1 MKQQQ
6 EHSAMPLVRVK
17 EKYQVTIPVSIRKE
31 LHLEQGSILE
41 AVIENG
47 VIVLKPK
54 VVVDPD
60 RAEVEAAMED
70 VRAGRV
76 TEAFS
81 SLEEFKSSLK

>member
-1 MKQQQ
+1 
-6 EHSAMPLVRVK
+6 MPLVRVK
-17 EKYQVTIPVSIRKE
+17 EKYQVTIPASIRKE

-54 VVVDPD
+54 MVVDPD
-60 RAEVEAAMED
+60 RTEVEEGMED
-70 VRAGRV
+70 LRAGRV

-81 SLEEFKSSLK
+81 SVEEFKSSLK

>member
-1 MKQQQ
+1 
-6 EHSAMPLVRVK
+6 MPLVRVK
-17 EKYQVTIPVSIRKE
+17 EKYQVTIPASIRKE

-54 VVVDPD
+54 MVVDPD
-60 RAEVEAAMED
+60 RAEVEEGMED
-70 VRAGRV
+70 LRAGRV

-81 SLEEFKSSLK
+81 SVEEFKSFLK

>member
-1 MKQQQ
+1 MKPQQ

-17 EKYQVTIPVSIRKE
+17 EKYQVTIPASIRKE

-60 RAEVEAAMED
+60 HAEVEEGMED
-70 VRAGRV
+70 LRAGRV

-81 SLEEFKSSLK
+81 SVEEFKSSLK